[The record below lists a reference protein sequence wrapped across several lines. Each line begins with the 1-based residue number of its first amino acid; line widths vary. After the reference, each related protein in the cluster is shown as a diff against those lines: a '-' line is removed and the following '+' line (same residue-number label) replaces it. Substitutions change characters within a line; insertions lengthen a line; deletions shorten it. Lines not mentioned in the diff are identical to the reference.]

1 MREGPDVMLVI
12 AKVASPHRKALH
24 VKIKANRLFDSF
36 RKVLPARLV
45 DDAALRCGYG
55 ERRRKCPPDRFF
67 WTLVLGF
74 ACEAGRSLASLQR
87 FFCALT
93 GDSISSSAFQKRF
106 TPQAASFLRDVL
118 GRVLDATRAAPSS
131 KVGRKLECFRAVL
144 AMDTTVLKLHRRLAR
159 HFRGFRSPGTEA
171 MAKVHVVHNLNRH
184 DLQRLAITSGRISD
198 QRRVVTGPHLRGTLN
213 LFDLGYYS
221 HDLLRRIG
229 RFGGFFLCRLQPG
242 TNPLVLRVRRGRT
255 RLPAE
260 GRRLDGLRVD
270 DGVLDVDARF
280 GEGRNARVY
289 RIVGVWD
296 VERERWSLYV
306 TNLPPGEYTPEELM
320 ELYRLRW
327 EVELLFKE
335 LRSAYRLDEIPTGK
349 PATARCLIYAALLS
363 LLLGRV
369 LTRITARRHGL
380 HTRTLSPRRMA
391 AMLGHHALDLGRAL
405 LAHDR
410 QRIGRVLARIAD
422 LSAVIARASSP
433 RGAAHEL
440 AA

>member
-1 MREGPDVMLVI
+1 MLVI

-24 VKIKANRLFDSF
+24 VKIKATRLFDSF
-36 RKVLPARLV
+36 RKVLPARLL
-45 DDAALRCGYG
+45 DDAAQHCGYG

-67 WTLVLGF
+67 WTMVLGF

-87 FFCALT
+87 FFCSMT
-93 GDSISSSAFQKRF
+93 GEAITSSAFQKRF
-106 TPQAASFLRDVL
+106 TPEAAEFLKNVL
-118 GRVLDATRAAPSS
+118 GSVMSASRAGPGS
-131 KVGRKLECFRAVL
+131 KVGRKLERFKAIL
-144 AMDTTVLKLHRRLAR
+144 AMDTTVLKLHRKLAK
-159 HFRGFRSPGTEA
+159 HYRGFRSAGTEA
-171 MAKVHVVHNLNRH
+171 MAKVHVVQNLGRH
-184 DLQRLAITSGRISD
+184 DLERLAISSGRVSD
-198 QRRVVTGPHLRGTLN
+198 QRRVVTGPHLRGTLS

-221 HDLLRRIG
+221 HDLLRRIQ
-229 RFGGFFLCRLQPG
+229 RFGGFFLCRLLPG
-242 TNPLVLRVRRGRT
+242 TNPLVLRVRRGRAKI
-255 RLPAE
+255 PAE
-260 GRRLDGLRVD
+260 GIRLNGLHME

-280 GEGRNARVY
+280 GQGRNARVY
-289 RIVGVWD
+289 RLVGIWD

-306 TNLPPGEYTPEELM
+306 TNLPPGEYSPEELM

-349 PATARCLIYAALLS
+349 LATARCLIYAALLS

-369 LTRITARRHGL
+369 LTRITAARHGL

-422 LSAVIARASSP
+422 LAAVIARAASP